1 MEREQVETER
11 QRFAAVA
18 RYEILDSPPDGAF
31 DRISALAARLFQVPI
46 GIVSIVDRDRIWFK
60 SHHGIEVEQIDREDG
75 LCASAILQDEPWLVT
90 DAQIDPR
97 TLANPLVAGEM
108 GLRFYAGV
116 PLTTHDGHNL
126 GTLCVLGQQPR
137 EVTEDEVNVLRD
149 LAAIVMDELELRLS
163 ARKTVDLEAEL
174 RRNAEDQANSLLARY
189 AAQEAASHEVAER
202 RARIAGTL
210 RRDDIT
216 MVLQPIMDLETLQ
229 VVGMEALARFPGTSQ
244 PPNEWFADAA
254 SVGLGL
260 ELELAAVRAA
270 LLQIDR
276 LPPGAYLAINA
287 SPATI
292 VSPELQELLL
302 AAPGG
307 RILLELTEHAHVPS
321 YQELSDA
328 LAPLRAVG
336 VRLAV
341 DDAGAGFASLQH
353 ILNLRPD
360 TIKLDTSL
368 TSGINVDPARR
379 ALATA
384 LLIFGWDIS
393 AEIVAEGIETAEEL
407 ETLRALGVPYGQ
419 GYYLGRPGPYPP
431 VSAEAPSAVAR
442 RPVRDSVTAVSE

>member
-11 QRFAAVA
+11 QRLAAVA

-210 RRDDIT
+210 SRDDIT

-442 RPVRDSVTAVSE
+442 RPVRDSVTAVSQ

>member
-11 QRFAAVA
+11 QRLAAVA

-210 RRDDIT
+210 SRDDIT

-276 LPPGAYLAINA
+276 LPPGTYLAINA

-442 RPVRDSVTAVSE
+442 RPVRDSVTAVSQ

>member
-11 QRFAAVA
+11 QRLAAVA

-75 LCASAILQDEPWLVT
+75 LCASAILQDELWLVT

>member
-11 QRFAAVA
+11 QRLAAVA

-46 GIVSIVDRDRIWFK
+46 GIVSIVERDRIWFK

-210 RRDDIT
+210 SRDDIT

-276 LPPGAYLAINA
+276 LPPGTYLAINA

-442 RPVRDSVTAVSE
+442 RPVRDSVTAVSQ